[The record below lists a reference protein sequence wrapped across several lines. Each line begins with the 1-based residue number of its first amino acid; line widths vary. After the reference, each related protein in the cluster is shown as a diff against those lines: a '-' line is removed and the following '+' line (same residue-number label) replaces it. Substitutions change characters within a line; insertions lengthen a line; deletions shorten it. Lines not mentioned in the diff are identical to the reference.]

1 MNKKLEL
8 YRSIIVGSFLLFIAI
23 SYNILNA
30 GSLIEIDR
38 WISAEVVSIQS
49 GTLTKIVVFITNV
62 NGMFGS
68 AIISALLLVYLLYN
82 RYYDDLKFYILT
94 FLGSMLLFIG
104 IKLLVERTR
113 PLLKLINEQGFS
125 FPSGHSTMS
134 MAMALSIYFIFINKI
149 PSYRGRVALLLFAMF
164 WPILIAFTR
173 VYLNVHW
180 LSDVVAG
187 LTLGIFWVTVVLIF
201 TLRRK

>member
-1 MNKKLEL
+1 
-8 YRSIIVGSFLLFIAI
+8 
-23 SYNILNA
+23 
-30 GSLIEIDR
+30 
-38 WISAEVVSIQS
+38 
-49 GTLTKIVVFITNV
+49 
-62 NGMFGS
+62 
-68 AIISALLLVYLLYN
+68 
-82 RYYDDLKFYILT
+82 
-94 FLGSMLLFIG
+94 MLLFVG

-149 PSYRGRVALLLFAMF
+149 PSYKGRVALLLFAMF

-187 LTLGIFWVTVVLIF
+187 LTLGIFWVTVVLSFI
-201 TLRRK
+201 LRRK

>member
-1 MNKKLEL
+1 MNKKLKL
-8 YRSIIVGSFLLFIAI
+8 SKNIIAGSFLLFIAI

-38 WISAEVVSIQS
+38 WISAEVVGIQS
-49 GTLTKIVVFITNV
+49 DTLTKIVVFITNI
-62 NGMFGS
+62 NGILGS
-68 AIISALLLVYLLYN
+68 FIISTLLLLYLIYK

-149 PSYRGRVALLLFAMF
+149 PSYKGRVALLLFAMF